1 MICYAGACRNPS
13 CTSSSDC
20 RCSEVAAANAAAGTP
35 APTLPQSGTD
45 WPTYLGAGIGIFVIL
60 TSILLAL

>member
-1 MICYAGACRNPS
+1 MICYQGVCRNPS
-13 CTSSSDC
+13 CTGASDC
-20 RCSEVAAANAAAGTP
+20 QCSVVAAAAATP
-35 APTLPQSGTD
+35 TAAPTLPNSGTD